1 MVKKEPAL
9 AEIQCVVIDE
19 VHQLYNTQRGLQ
31 LAILLHRL
39 RLLTA
44 SPPQWAALSATIGRL
59 EDICSFLF
67 GSREQAT
74 CLSFPAARAIDA
86 QIQITSTNRTVRQL
100 HVRLLDIPKRKL
112 LIFANSRRLCEQ
124 IAELLD
130 ADPALKG
137 VVFTHYSSIAPAT
150 REATEQQFAAAPRAV
165 FVATSTLEMGI
176 DIGDIDAVVLF
187 GVPFGI
193 ESFLQRI
200 GRGNR
205 RSNKT
210 NAICLVADGPAERE
224 ALFFATMVDLAR
236 QGRLPARRP
245 ERLYGG
251 LRTGLSIIQERK
263 GGFTRIADLSSQV
276 AFADH
281 VDRGATEAIL
291 AELAS
296 HELLQKHGFKN
307 QYGAND
313 GLWGLCDQGII
324 WGNYPLGSQTID
336 VSHGRHILGSIP
348 RTNLL
353 RLRRGI
359 TFRFG
364 GRRWRICEIDSTSI
378 QVEPTTSKANG
389 IELTYGG
396 SGQKGMDTFLSR
408 RLWSVLFLLTEEQS
422 AMERRTW
429 ARVAPKLAAIRSAC
443 TVSSLPWSRTVTGF
457 RYYTFGGV
465 ELNQVLVSLVAQ
477 PGASAVDTW
486 IEAPN
491 KIDWDSLELD
501 RQKLLPHA
509 REAFTASDEQTF
521 YQQMLPV
528 NLQIEEWLEGWLKND
543 DINDALAALS
553 QAGPVEV
560 SADLL
565 SFLDPE

>member
-1 MVKKEPAL
+1 M
-9 AEIQCVVIDE
+9 
-19 VHQLYNTQRGLQ
+19 
-31 LAILLHRL
+31 
-39 RLLTA
+39 
-44 SPPQWAALSATIGRL
+44 
-59 EDICSFLF
+59 F

-86 QIQITSTNRTVRQL
+86 QIQITSTNRSVRQL

-165 FVATSTLEMGI
+165 CVATSTLEMGI

-210 NAICLVADGPAERE
+210 NAICLVADGPTAERE

-245 ERLYGG
+245 ERLYGAVAQQC
-251 LRTGLSIIQERK
+251 LSIIQERE

-313 GLWGLCDQGII
+313 GLWGLCDQRII

-396 SGQKGMDTFLSR
+396 SGHKRAWTHFSAGGSGVSYSYSLRNNQP
-408 RLWSVLFLLTEEQS
+408 WSAALGRVLRPSWSCYSFGVYGE
-422 AMERRTW
+422 W
-429 ARVAPKLAAIRSAC
+429 
-443 TVSSLPWSRTVTGF
+443 LPWSRTVTGF